1 MFSLLLVFVAKYAF
15 MYVLDSV
22 TNVYG
27 ATNLYLPSTKDSVS
41 PQAIVSR
48 SVTNPDI
55 TSTQLLSNTS
65 LSQSLLATST
75 PSENDLTDV
84 PLNTIS
90 TMEPEYSSIIS
101 ATGDLNI
108 NNYTGVTDG
117 FAVAGLNTTSMST
130 ISQNQTSI
138 STTTAAG
145 DNKTKAIDD
154 TKASSMAFTTRSSE
168 APFVT
173 NFSSLTTSNLES
185 LSTASLETP
194 ISSTLMAS
202 LNTPSWNASL
212 LTDAIS
218 TSTPRQ
224 NSSVPKGN
232 LGTIMPSEAVLSISS
247 TTVIK
252 TEGASLSRTSTFLE
266 NINTTSLPNVTNEV
280 LATTLSRNLSNIIL
294 TSTAQSDLTT
304 KLNITSSTLESDGTP
319 SAVNTGTHP
328 FPTSIHSVFPTS
340 TNQILHTSTSSN
352 LQLNTTSMSA
362 TTLEQS
368 AMFLTTQITDV
379 SNSPNQTLGRLVA
392 SAPNFFTSSASSET
406 TSIPFSGNSVTTSA
420 SNQNISS
427 STNNAINTGMPQL
440 ATQTFISFSN
450 NLNTEITHNA
460 TTSTAPTQSS
470 SGEVFNQESTT
481 FVIRG
486 SVTMVSNAQDTNTS
500 HSISQNVSIPI
511 TQNPGISLTSQG
523 TSQTNTSDVSSNFD
537 ATVSANFNASSSN
550 LGLTSP
556 TTLKL
561 DSSTQNFGT
570 STTSNS
576 ASKISSLTSRAV
588 PFQTTQDPNVPN
600 VTTQQPTGTLVG
612 GSLSSLS
619 IRFQTTQNPNVANQT
634 TQILPGTSS
643 VLFQTTQNPD
653 VSNQTS
659 QQPSGTLVEESLTV
673 SSESFSTT
681 RSPNMSNL
689 TTLEAP
695 GALVAGTAGPFLTTQ
710 APLSNSETANQSV
723 NNVNTT
729 MHTSI
734 TPSVGLFQTMD
745 SKTASN
751 QANSSSSTV
760 QIDGTQYLTH
770 TSSVVFSTGQRTN
783 ALMETTTMDTVMTNS
798 NMQVPT
804 SSLSSTHAQTFNTQT
819 PNPSFPTTQGVDKI
833 YIANTQVPT
842 PQVNFSREVSTPPS
856 IPPNTS
862 AIIQGS
868 TANFSLAEELTT
880 QQPNTLFVST
890 QSTGVQFQT
899 SHSSNLINSTTNQSS
914 STISN
919 NFDTTTSLI
928 DPNMVST
935 PNPNSTLPP
944 PFILVIGTRSLTN
957 LGGENPNFRF
967 PNNGSTTTNA
977 LDTKIEQVGSTNS
990 PYQTS
995 NTSSTN
1001 QENSRETFTSAIL
1014 RNNLS
1019 TTPSTQSHTMNQM
1032 TETLSSSSAASRI
1045 STVPTIKTAT
1055 MIQSSQST
1063 IIQEPGNT
1071 SDGYQTPSAHSLT
1084 SFSNQATTR
1093 LLVSPRLLTSTTQN
1107 WSSTVLLNTDENKES
1122 SISAAFTRSS
1132 TDDSPIIRGGDG
1144 FDHDST
1150 GSGSTPI
1157 SVSSFSLSTTEA
1169 AQSTSDGSGQT
1180 PKLNSRNIINRTVTP
1195 TSPNAN
1201 TITSNIDATTNAIPG
1216 LLSSFY
1222 NVFQKN

>member
-27 ATNLYLPSTKDSVS
+27 ATNLYLPNTKDSVS

-65 LSQSLLATST
+65 LSQSLFATST

-84 PLNTIS
+84 PLNTNL

-108 NNYTGVTDG
+108 NNYTGITDG
-117 FAVAGLNTTSMST
+117 FAVVGSDTTTMST

-138 STTTAAG
+138 STTTVAG

-154 TKASSMAFTTRSSE
+154 MKASSMAFTTRSSE

-185 LSTASLETP
+185 LSTAPLEAP

-232 LGTIMPSEAVLSISS
+232 LGTTMPSEVVLSISN

-266 NINTTSLPNVTNEV
+266 NINTTSLPNVTDEV

-304 KLNITSSTLESDGTP
+304 KLNITSSTMESDGTP
-319 SAVNTGTHP
+319 SAVSTDTHP
-328 FPTSIHSVFPTS
+328 FPTSIHSLFPTS

-368 AMFLTTQITDV
+368 AMFLTTQITNV
-379 SNSPNQTLGRLVA
+379 SNSPNQTLGRPIA

-450 NLNTEITHNA
+450 NLNTETTHNA

-481 FVIRG
+481 FVTRG

-500 HSISQNVSIPI
+500 
-511 TQNPGISLTSQG
+511 QNPGISLTSQG
-523 TSQTNTSDVSSNFD
+523 TSQTNTSDASSNFD
-537 ATVSANFNASSSN
+537 ATVSANSNASSSN
-550 LGLTSP
+550 LGLTSL
-556 TTLKL
+556 TTLKM

-576 ASKISSLTSRAV
+576 ASNISSLTPSAV

-600 VTTQQPTGTLVG
+600 VTTQQRTRTLVG

-619 IRFQTTQNPNVANQT
+619 IRFQTTQNPTVANQT

-723 NNVNTT
+723 NNVNAT

-833 YIANTQVPT
+833 SIANTQVPT

-899 SHSSNLINSTTNQSS
+899 SHSSNLIHSTTNQSS

-935 PNPNSTLPP
+935 PNPNSTLSP

-957 LGGENPNFRF
+957 LGGGNPNFRF

-977 LDTKIEQVGSTNS
+977 LDTKIEQIGSTNS

-1055 MIQSSQST
+1055 MTQSSQST

-1071 SDGYQTPSAHSLT
+1071 SDGYQTPSAHSLP

-1107 WSSTVLLNTDENKES
+1107 WSSTLLLNTDENKES

-1222 NVFQKN
+1222 NDFQKN